1 MNPIDRRSMLRDV
14 LCGALVVTAAVATV
28 GLTSSPHE
36 AEAVPLAMEKDLA
49 GKVDD
54 LIKKAQAGPSDRR
67 PSGGGPSGGGPSG
80 GGPSNRR
87 PSDRRRPSRRRRRW
101 VCWWSKGRRRCGW

>member
-54 LIKKAQAGPSDRR
+54 LIKKAH
-67 PSGGGPSGGGPSG
+67 GGPSG

-101 VCWWSKGRRRCGW
+101 VCWWSKGRRRCGWRWV